1 MGVISRP
8 QKCQWPLSWLAHLAT
23 LVSLGSKPTGGKVP
37 PLCSKKSRPQ
47 KCIRMMLCLF
57 GTLVYVFKSFFFF
70 FKIEQMQKALP
81 NMFSEFFLRKPI
93 LKAAF
98 FSLFVFGF
106 LNYTSSRGSWTHNLH
121 PNPPSHSLGGRK
133 WNLNYLI
140 YSSLALFL
148 KTTCFQRN
156 SRLMFSETVF
166 SYLIGGKIK
175 SSEISCLLLTFFL
188 LKQFL
193 KL

>member
-1 MGVISRP
+1 MYKNDVVSVWYFGLCF
-8 QKCQWPLSWLAHLAT
+8 QKL
-23 LVSLGSKPTGGKVP
+23 
-37 PLCSKKSRPQ
+37 
-47 KCIRMMLCLF
+47 
-57 GTLVYVFKSFFFF
+57 FFF

-121 PNPPSHSLGGRK
+121 PNPPPHSLGGRK

-140 YSSLALFL
+140 YSSSTAHWHYSWKRPVFRGIRGWCFL
-148 KTTCFQRN
+148 KP
-156 SRLMFSETVF
+156 
-166 SYLIGGKIK
+166 
-175 SSEISCLLLTFFL
+175 FFL
-188 LKQFL
+188 FDRGKNKIIGNIMLVINFFFS
-193 KL
+193 